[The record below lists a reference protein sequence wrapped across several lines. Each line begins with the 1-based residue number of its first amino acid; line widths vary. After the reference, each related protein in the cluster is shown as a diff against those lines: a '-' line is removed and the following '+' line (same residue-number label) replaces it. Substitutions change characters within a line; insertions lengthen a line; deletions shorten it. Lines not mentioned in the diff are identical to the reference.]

1 MFWKFYWAFRD
12 VGETPRIIGKMTNV
26 WRLVFLSIIWLLAT
40 LCNTLITFRE
50 NHWLLRLIWRFSE
63 SVSEYESV
71 FRTCVWI
78 MIHQNNK
85 CLITVMF
92 YSRILSF
99 SPNSFESQYRKSQYL
114 LFDVSAFREKRKA
127 GASGVCTFLSLT
139 ANSMSSVRI
148 YYNKVVIPFPRN
160 PELEV
165 SELTALF
172 KMKELG
178 IQIKFL

>member
-71 FRTCVWI
+71 FRICLWI
-78 MIHQNNK
+78 IIHKFELLSEQLKGNIYV
-85 CLITVMF
+85 LIFSETN
-92 YSRILSF
+92 IDDSF
-99 SPNSFESQYRKSQYL
+99 PVGQFLIEGFCTLYRLDRNSKGGGIFLGK
-114 LFDVSAFREKRKA
+114 
-127 GASGVCTFLSLT
+127 TFL
-139 ANSMSSVRI
+139 
-148 YYNKVVIPFPRN
+148 
-160 PELEV
+160 
-165 SELTALF
+165 
-172 KMKELG
+172 
-178 IQIKFL
+178 QI